1 MPKYSNL
8 AQISL
13 IIASLV
19 LIGFFTLLIL
29 EKNNVTK
36 FFTNTQNTQES
47 VEPRPVN
54 SVSYS
59 PATTTEQEE
68 GNALKQ
74 NLIENSNTKTEDQG
88 ITVYFAY
95 AGQEV
100 QGGPLVIEAYVN
112 GTSSGNCKLS
122 ILKDAVSKEY
132 TSNIVSTG
140 GAYACSK
147 ISIPASDLS
156 KGTYKLVMTATNGSI
171 SGSTK
176 QQVEVS
182 I

>member
-1 MPKYSNL
+1 MPKNSKL

-13 IIASLV
+13 VIASLALV
-19 LIGFFTLLIL
+19 GVFTVVIL

-36 FFTNTQNTQES
+36 FFTNEQSAEQS

-74 NLIENSNTKTEDQG
+74 NLIENSNTKIENQG
-88 ITVYFAY
+88 ITVSFAY
-95 AGQEV
+95 AGQEN
-100 QGGPLVIEAYVN
+100 QGGPLVVEAYVN
-112 GTSSGNCKLS
+112 GANSGNCKLNMF
-122 ILKDAVSKEY
+122 KDGGSKEY

-140 GAYACSK
+140 SAYACSK

-156 KGTYKLVMTATNGSI
+156 KGTYKLVMTVTTGSI
-171 SGSTK
+171 SGSTE

>member
-1 MPKYSNL
+1 MRKNKL
-8 AQISL
+8 ARI
-13 IIASLV
+13 SLV
-19 LIGFFTLLIL
+19 LAAAILVTGFALLLL

-36 FFTNTQNTQES
+36 FFTNSDASQATEET
-47 VEPRPVN
+47 RPINDVA
-54 SVSYS
+54 YT

-74 NLIENSNTKTEDQG
+74 SLIENSNTKAEGQG
-88 ITVYFAY
+88 ITVSFAY

-122 ILKDAVSKEY
+122 MLKDAVSKEY

-156 KGTYKLVMTATNGSI
+156 KGTYKLVMTATNGGI
-171 SGSTK
+171 SGSTE

>member
-74 NLIENSNTKTEDQG
+74 SLIENSNTKAVLDG
-88 ITVYFAY
+88 DLDKF
-95 AGQEV
+95 
-100 QGGPLVIEAYVN
+100 IEA
-112 GTSSGNCKLS
+112 S
-122 ILKDAVSKEY
+122 LKQ
-132 TSNIVSTG
+132 G
-140 GAYACSK
+140 
-147 ISIPASDLS
+147 L
-156 KGTYKLVMTATNGSI
+156 
-171 SGSTK
+171 
-176 QQVEVS
+176 
-182 I
+182 